1 MTRVREWGLQDRPL
15 NTVHFESPSHT
26 STLLCGLNTLRT
38 KGLLLDVTL
47 VADGEAFQ
55 VSVCVC
61 VCHEM
66 ISDSFL
72 DKIMSASWVIVF
84 DIMSEA

>member
-26 STLLCGLNTLRT
+26 TTLLCGLNTLRT

-55 VSVCVC
+55 VC

-66 ISDSFL
+66 ISCLFIV
-72 DKIMSASWVIVF
+72 KILNASQVIVF
-84 DIMSEA
+84 GILFGA

>member
-1 MTRVREWGLQDRPL
+1 VRAVIRNMTRVREWGLQDRPL

-38 KGLLLDVTL
+38 KGLLLDITL

-55 VSVCVC
+55 VVTSY
-61 VCHEM
+61 
-66 ISDSFL
+66 
-72 DKIMSASWVIVF
+72 
-84 DIMSEA
+84 

>member
-1 MTRVREWGLQDRPL
+1 MTRVREWGMQDRPL

-47 VADGEAFQ
+47 VAEGEAFQ
-55 VSVCVC
+55 VSQ
-61 VCHEM
+61 
-66 ISDSFL
+66 L
-72 DKIMSASWVIVF
+72 RYKIN
-84 DIMSEA
+84 